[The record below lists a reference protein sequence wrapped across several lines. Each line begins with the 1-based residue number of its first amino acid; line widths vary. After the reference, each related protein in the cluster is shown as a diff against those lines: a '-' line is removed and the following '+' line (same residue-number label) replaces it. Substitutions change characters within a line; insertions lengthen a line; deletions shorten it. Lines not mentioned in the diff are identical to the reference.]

1 VLFKTSRLY
10 KYALYEY
17 LLQNR
22 RVFSAVPILAP
33 SSLNCTLEKPTLS
46 EELAETLTAVPAPVM
61 SLVWPCHGTVINRK
75 SVLLV
80 LFDSAK
86 RLLLSA

>member
-1 VLFKTSRLY
+1 VQFKTSRLY

-22 RVFSAVPILAP
+22 RVFSATLILAP
-33 SSLNCTLEKPTLS
+33 PGLNGTLGTPTLS
-46 EELAETLTAVPAPVM
+46 EELAETMTAVPAPVM
-61 SLVWPCHGTVINRK
+61 SLVWPCHGTVITRE

-80 LFDSAK
+80 SLDSVK